1 MAKLPARKFRQYE
14 CVGHQVHAEK
24 ATAEDKNTNEHYA

>member
-14 CVGHQVHAEK
+14 CVGHQVRGGEK
-24 ATAEDKNTNEHYA
+24 NTEDQNTNEHFA